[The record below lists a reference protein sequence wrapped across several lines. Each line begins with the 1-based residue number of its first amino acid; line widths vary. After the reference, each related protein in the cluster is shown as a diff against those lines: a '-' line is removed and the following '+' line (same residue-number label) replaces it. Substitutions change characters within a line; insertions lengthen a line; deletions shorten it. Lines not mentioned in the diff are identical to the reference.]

1 MKSNK
6 YMQFL
11 KETHKL
17 ATNIFP
23 AYSSRHSRK
32 DFTLHQLIT
41 LEIFRMLLDMPYRD
55 FTELLEVM
63 SPVQELLELS
73 HVPHFTTLNHL
84 HQPDRVDIKNLRMLL
99 LLSARKFDL
108 SGDGAI
114 DATGMDRSHASR
126 HYTKRTK
133 MTISSLKTT
142 VLIDTESL
150 AIMDV
155 HLTTTRKHDTR
166 IGPQLAGRN
175 VDLLDTLSADKGYD
189 DRSFRKRLRDD
200 EVRPLIKHREFK
212 PYQQAAN
219 ARMDSDLYNK
229 RNRSETA
236 FSILKRKQGSAVR
249 SRIWNRQFREMIL
262 KMIGYN
268 LNRLVKRLFFV
279 FFHLVFFQRKNQKFS
294 S

>member
-1 MKSNK
+1 MESNK

-23 AYSSRHSRK
+23 AYSSKYSRK

-41 LEIFRMLLDMPYRD
+41 LEIFRMLLDVPYRD
-55 FTELLEVM
+55 FKGLLALM
-63 SPVQELLELS
+63 IPVQQFLNLPRL
-73 HVPHFTTLNHL
+73 PHFTTLNHL
-84 HQPDRVDIKNLRMLL
+84 HQPERVDIKNLRMLL
-99 LLSARKFDL
+99 ALSAKKFEL
-108 SGDGAI
+108 SGDAAI
-114 DATGMDRSHASR
+114 DATGIDRSHASR

-142 VLIDTESL
+142 VLVDTDSL

-155 HLTTTRKHDTR
+155 HLTTTRKHDTQ

-175 VDLLDTLSADKGYD
+175 VEVLESLSADKGYD
-189 DRSFRKRLRDD
+189 DQSFRKALRAD
-200 EVRPLIKHREFK
+200 EVRPLIKHREFRS
-212 PYQQAAN
+212 YQKAAN

-229 RNRSETA
+229 RNLSETA
-236 FSILKRKQGSAVR
+236 FSIIKRKQGSAVR
-249 SRIWNRQFREMIL
+249 GRRWSRQFREVIM

-268 LNRLVKRLFFV
+268 LDKFVRKLFFV
-279 FFHLVFFQRKNQKFS
+279 LFQLVCHQHQARKLAL
-294 S
+294 